1 MPRPRPSIR
10 IAALAACFTLV
21 GVGAV
26 VRAEEPVAP
35 ADSSADLAPTAAVPW
50 NPPRPVPTHETWEQ
64 VLNAPLTL
72 VSLPFRALGALT
84 EAGLLR
90 VQEDR
95 LVPKVQYGIH
105 VTRRSG
111 VIAGAPD
118 MGERSGFGGAI
129 GYAPPPLHGWL
140 RGSLAGTFRHYHR
153 GSLELGP
160 PALSASYAYDW
171 RPEEPFHG
179 LGAEA
184 READVS
190 DYAMQAEQAG
200 LRATLRG
207 GGRMRHELSAW
218 AGERQSVLR
227 SGREAGRRPVEV
239 TFPALAAGALDV
251 VEHHWMTGA
260 RVALD
265 TRAGH
270 PHWSH
275 GWRIDAQAERFEPV
289 SGDGL
294 LFTGRQDS
302 PGFHRFTLSGQVGW
316 SFMRDPRTLR
326 LAARVVDIAPFD
338 GSAPPSLFDLSR
350 LGGRAGL
357 AGFEPGRFHDLDL
370 VLLRLDYIFPLVEY
384 AEMQLVTELG
394 AVSGDVWRATRGDR
408 LEPSYGVLVR
418 PRMHTAPLG
427 ALGVNW
433 SREGARFTFTLG
445 GVE

>member
-1 MPRPRPSIR
+1 M
-10 IAALAACFTLV
+10 
-21 GVGAV
+21 
-26 VRAEEPVAP
+26 RAEEPLAQVAS

-50 NPPRPVPTHETWEQ
+50 NPPGPVPTHERWEQ

-72 VSLPFRALGALT
+72 VSLPIRALGALT

-95 LVPKVQYGIH
+95 LVPRVQYGIH

-111 VIAGAPD
+111 IIAGTPD
-118 MGERSGFGGAI
+118 MGERSGFGGAL
-129 GYAPPPLHGWL
+129 GYEPPPLRGWL

-153 GSLELGP
+153 GSVEAGP
-160 PALSASYAYDW
+160 RWLSAGYAYDW
-171 RPEEPFHG
+171 RPEEAFFGVGPDT
-179 LGAEA
+179 

-200 LRATLRG
+200 LRATLRR
-207 GGRMRHELSAW
+207 GGRVRRELGAW

-227 SGREAGRRPVEV
+227 SGREAGRRSVET
-239 TFPALAAGALDV
+239 TFPSLAAGALDV
-251 VEHHWMTGA
+251 IEHHWMTGA

-275 GWRIDAQAERFEPV
+275 GWRLEAQAERFEPV
-289 SGDGL
+289 RGDGL
-294 LFTGRQDS
+294 LFTGRGDS
-302 PGFHRFTLSGQVGW
+302 PGFHRFTLAGQVGW
-316 SFMRDPRTLR
+316 SFMRDPRTIR
-326 LAARVVDIAPFD
+326 LAARIVDVNRFEGP
-338 GSAPPSLFDLSR
+338 GTPSLFDLSR
-350 LGGRAGL
+350 LGGKAGL

-370 VLLRLDYIFPLVEY
+370 IALRLDYIFPLIEY

-408 LEPSYGVLVR
+408 LERSYSVLLR

-427 ALGVNW
+427 ALGVSW
-433 SREGARFTFTLG
+433 SREGARFTFSLG